1 MADSLYNGIDIAKAG
16 ERFGLSRE
24 DLESLF
30 EDAETQD
37 SSTDF
42 TSAADLT
49 LPMTQRTVTETQ
61 KGRGGTLSYKAP
73 RTGTRAITEVY
84 GGFAGP
90 SIQNIFSPTVTQT
103 MTQGRG
109 EGPEKE
115 LQEKAQRTLESFI
128 GLGGPKADRMIGLQG
143 VQAAYRSGLTE
154 AEIKQKAAEEGL
166 GFNVKAAT
174 ALGVQAAPQA
184 LAQYAGA
191 AQPQANTLGLQ
202 ALDKAR
208 QAGFSDTQIQGLA
221 SRQGLSF
228 NPLAQQSLAGTA
240 PNLRGFVGEGQ
251 TQANTMGLQAVE
263 KARQSGLSDQQIRA
277 LASSQGLQFNPLA
290 ASALR

>member
-90 SIQNIFSPTVTQT
+90 SIQNIFSPTVTQ
-103 MTQGRG
+103 
-109 EGPEKE
+109 
-115 LQEKAQRTLESFI
+115 
-128 GLGGPKADRMIGLQG
+128 
-143 VQAAYRSGLTE
+143 
-154 AEIKQKAAEEGL
+154 IKQKAAEEGL

-221 SRQGLSF
+221 SRQVLSF